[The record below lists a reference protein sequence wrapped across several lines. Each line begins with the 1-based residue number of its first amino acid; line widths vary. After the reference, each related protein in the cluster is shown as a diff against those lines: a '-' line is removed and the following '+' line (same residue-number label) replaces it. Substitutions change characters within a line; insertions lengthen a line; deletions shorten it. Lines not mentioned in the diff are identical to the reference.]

1 MTDQKK
7 YHVFAADLESTGLLH
22 HLEEQGEN
30 ARLHNFGLLSTK
42 SDSYAILHPMEQ
54 GDREKLQKVLDR
66 EDTVLVIHNGICYD
80 IEALKHFKFD
90 TSKVKVIDTLYLAW
104 YLDFFKEGRYGLEAY
119 GELLGFP
126 KPPIEDWENLTQEDY
141 DHRVYGDIKIQKAL
155 WLKLCK
161 QFAELYNIPN
171 DEYMESR
178 VIDHYAMKYIMWKG
192 EQMRIQQENMWKF
205 DYEKAAPMLK
215 KIEFQINEKI
225 EALTSVMPKVPVYAT
240 RKRPAKPF
248 KQNGELSS
256 TGLKWKELTEEM
268 NLPFEHADE
277 IRVITKY
284 NPPNP
289 ASPAQVKD
297 WLFDLGWVPQT
308 YEFKKDDSGERKIPQ
323 IYVKGSGGE
332 VCPSVQELAERYP
345 EVGHLVG
352 LGVLKHRKGMV
363 ANWLNNHRNGYLTAR
378 AAGFTNT
385 LRLKHAELVNIP
397 SGRVFLGSQ
406 VRALLTVRDPE
417 NILLGSDLSSLEN
430 RLKFHFQLPLDPD
443 YVKAQMSD
451 DFDPHLA
458 LALLAGLLTEDE
470 VNFYKIEEKHFNMPD
485 EVYTDE
491 LKEMLAKSPEWKEAE
506 LARIEKIRGMG
517 KAGNYACVPMDTTV
531 LTPTGFKNYSELSV
545 GDTILSYKDG
555 KIVEDVIKHKHFYKD
570 AEVWHYG
577 DSKKILRA
585 TSNHRWLT
593 TNRSSGVVEYKDF
606 TQFNTETKIITTAPY
621 VGGSSMVT
629 PDEAGLVGWL
639 LSDGSFS
646 GGKVSIAQS
655 VRKFTDDIEGLLERL
670 GLDYNLYQ
678 SPRDNGNHV
687 NIYNLH
693 KGALTELAS
702 RCGFALVKDGF
713 NWSEWVMN
721 LSCEALEAFV
731 HSFWLGDGDVKNVK
745 SYTIT
750 QNRGDVADAV
760 MLAMYLLGEGRVKS
774 EPKGDKCL
782 IIRKHKAPHITNQRK
797 KLVKKTT
804 EDVFCLTTGNSNF
817 VIKQDDEIMIT
828 GNCQYGAGA
837 KTVARTAKVSLDV
850 GQQIVE
856 GYRMMN
862 WSIDVIASNTSIK
875 KTSFGDFQLN
885 PINKMY
891 YPLKTAKDR
900 FSTLIQGSGSYV
912 LDLWLMFIFKR
923 LKLANEVGLFKFP
936 PKLIATFHDE
946 LIIEINNL
954 DRDNLQNLVNDAMVD
969 VNKAL
974 NLNVDLTC
982 DIKFGINYSEIH

>member
-406 VRALLTVRDPE
+406 VRALLTVRDDA

-430 RLKFHFQLPLDPD
+430 RLKFHFQMPLDPD
-443 YVKAQMSD
+443 YVKAQMSK
-451 DFDPHLA
+451 DFDPHLS

-470 VNFYKIEEKHFNMPD
+470 VNFYKIEEKGFEMPD
-485 EVYTDE
+485 EVYTDD
-491 LKEMLAKSPEWKEAE
+491 LKEMLAKSDDWKHAE

-517 KAGNYACVPMDTTV
+517 KAGNYACLPMDTQV
-531 LTPTGFKNYSELSV
+531 LTPSGFKDYGELSV
-545 GDTILSYKDG
+545 GDKVISYKDG
-555 KIVEDVIKHKHFYKD
+555 VLVEDEILYKHFYEM
-570 AEVWHYG
+570 AEIYHYG
-577 DSKKILRA
+577 DSKKVIRA
-585 TSNHRWLT
+585 TGNHRWLT
-593 TNRSSGVVEYKDF
+593 TNRSEDELQYRDF
-606 TQFNTETKIITTAPY
+606 NEFNSETKILTTAPY
-621 VGGSSMVT
+621 VGGALEIT
-629 PDEAGLVGWL
+629 EDEASLIAWI

-646 GGKVSIAQS
+646 DGRVSIAQS
-655 VRKFTDDIEGLLERL
+655 INKFSKDIVDLLERL
-670 GLDYNLYQ
+670 GLSVQ
-678 SPRDNGNHV
+678 ATMSKRDNGNHV
-687 NIYNLH
+687 MVYRLD
-693 KGALTELAS
+693 KGQVYPLLEKLQ
-702 RCGFALVKDGF
+702 CKPVKDGF
-713 NWSEWVMN
+713 NWSEWV
-721 LSCEALEAFV
+721 LKLPRKALEAFV
-731 HSFWLGDGDVKNVK
+731 HTFWLGDGDVKNPK
-745 SYTIT
+745 SFTIT
-750 QNRGDVADAV
+750 QNMGDVSDAV
-760 MLAMYLLGEGRVKS
+760 LLAMYLLGEGRVKEEVKDDS
-774 EPKGDKCL
+774 CL
-782 IIRKHKAPHITNQRK
+782 ILRKHKTKFISTQRK
-797 KLVKKTT
+797 SLKRTSVG
-804 EDVFCLTTGNSNF
+804 DVFCLTTNNSNF
-817 VIKQDDEIMIT
+817 VIKQSGEIMIT

-900 FSTLIQGSGSYV
+900 FSTLIQGSGAYV
-912 LDLWLMFIFKR
+912 LDLWLMFIFKY
-923 LKLANEVGLFKFP
+923 LKLAHQVGIMKDV
-936 PKLIATFHDE
+936 KLLGQFHDE
-946 LIIEINNL
+946 IILEFNKL
-954 DRDNLQNLVNDAMVD
+954 HKAEVEKLVNDAMGD
-969 VNKAL
+969 VNNAL
-974 NLNVDLTC
+974 KLHVDLAC
-982 DIKFGINYSEIH
+982 DIKFGKNYSDIH

>member
-1 MTDQKK
+1 MTKK
-7 YHVFAADLESTGLLH
+7 LKFFAGDLESTGLLH
-22 HLEEQGEN
+22 HLREQGSE
-30 ARLHNFGLLSTK
+30 ARLHNFALMSTA
-42 SDSYAILHPMEQ
+42 SDKYTILHPMEDA
-54 GDREKLQKVLDR
+54 DRAKLQAILDR
-66 EDTVLVIHNGICYD
+66 DDVVLVIHNGLCYD
-80 IEALKHFKFD
+80 LEALKFFGFD
-90 TSKVKVIDTLYLAW
+90 VSKVKIVDTLYLAW
-104 YLDFFKEGRYGLEAY
+104 YLDFHAGRNRFGLESY
-119 GELLGFP
+119 GEDFGVP

-161 QFAELYNIPN
+161 QFAELYNIPEDDMLETN
-171 DEYMESR
+171 VYN
-178 VIDHYAMKYIMWKG
+178 HHCMKYIMWKG

-332 VCPSVQELAERYP
+332 VCSSVQELAERYP

-406 VRALLTVRDPE
+406 VRALLTVRDDA

-430 RLKFHFQLPLDPD
+430 RLKFHFQMPLDPD
-443 YVKAQMSD
+443 YVKAQMSK
-451 DFDPHLA
+451 DFDPHLS

-470 VNFYKIEEKHFNMPD
+470 VNFYKIEEKGFDMPD
-485 EVYTDE
+485 EVYTDD
-491 LKEMLAKSPEWKEAE
+491 LKEMLAKSDEWKHAE

-517 KAGNYACVPMDTTV
+517 KAGNYACLPMDTKV
-531 LTPTGFKNYSELSV
+531 AVFDDKYLGPVRYVDFKNLKDTDQIVQYCSETGEYTASP
-545 GDTILSYKDG
+545 YKY
-555 KIVEDVIKHKHFYKD
+555 KHFYKD
-570 AEVWHYG
+570 AEVVTV
-577 DSKKILRA
+577 KIKPDGIV
-585 TSNHRWLT
+585 TFKCTMNHRWLVRFD
-593 TNRSSGVVEYKDF
+593 NGREGFAE
-606 TQFNTETKIITTAPY
+606 
-621 VGGSSMVT
+621 
-629 PDEAGLVGWL
+629 
-639 LSDGSFS
+639 LSDIISNNYEMNYAGVWVKGSDLE
-646 GGKVSIAQS
+646 I
-655 VRKFTDDIEGLLERL
+655 IE
-670 GLDYNLYQ
+670 
-678 SPRDNGNHV
+678 V
-687 NIYNLH
+687 T
-693 KGALTELAS
+693 K
-702 RCGFALVKDGF
+702 
-713 NWSEWVMN
+713 
-721 LSCEALEAFV
+721 
-731 HSFWLGDGDVKNVK
+731 
-745 SYTIT
+745 
-750 QNRGDVADAV
+750 
-760 MLAMYLLGEGRVKS
+760 
-774 EPKGDKCL
+774 
-782 IIRKHKAPHITNQRK
+782 
-797 KLVKKTT
+797 
-804 EDVFCLTTGNSNF
+804 EDVFCLTTESSSF
-817 VIKQDDEIMIT
+817 LIKQGRYYSIT

-900 FSTLIQGSGSYV
+900 FSTLIQGSGAYV

-923 LKLANEVGLFKFP
+923 LKLAHQVGIMKDV
-936 PKLIATFHDE
+936 KLLGQFHDE
-946 LIIEINNL
+946 IILEFNE
-954 DRDNLQNLVNDAMVD
+954 LQKAEVEKLVNDAMGD
-969 VNKAL
+969 VNNAL
-974 NLNVDLTC
+974 KLHVDLAC
-982 DIKFGINYSEIH
+982 DIKFGKNYSDIH

>member
-1 MTDQKK
+1 MTGQKL

-22 HLEEQGEN
+22 HLEEQGDN

-42 SDSYAILHPMEQ
+42 SDSYAILHPMENK
-54 GDREKLQKVLDR
+54 DREKLQKVLDR
-66 EDTVLVIHNGICYD
+66 EDTVLIIHNGICYD
-80 IEALKHFKFD
+80 LEALKFFKFD
-90 TSKVKVIDTLYLAW
+90 TSKVKVIDTLYLSW

-126 KPPIEDWENLTQEDY
+126 KPPIADWENLTQEDY

-155 WLKLCK
+155 WLKLCR

-205 DYEKAAPMLK
+205 DHEKAAPMLK

-225 EALTSVMPKVPVYAT
+225 NALTEVMPKVPVYAT

-248 KQNGELSS
+248 KQNGELSA

-268 NLPFEHADE
+268 KLPFEHVDE
-277 IRVITKY
+277 IRVITKF

-289 ASPAQVKD
+289 ASPSQVKD
-297 WLFDLGWVPQT
+297 WLYELGWVPQT

-363 ANWLNNHRNGYLTAR
+363 ANWLNNHKNGFLTAR

-406 VRALLTVRDPE
+406 VRALLTVRDE
-417 NILLGSDLSSLEN
+417 KNILLGSDLSSLEN
-430 RLKFHFQLPLDPD
+430 RLKFHFQLPLDPE
-443 YVKAQMSD
+443 YVRAQMSK

-470 VNFYKIEEKHFNMPD
+470 VNFYKIEEKGFEMPD

-491 LKEMLAKSPEWKEAE
+491 LKRMLAQSDEWKATE
-506 LARIEKIRGMG
+506 LARIEVIRGMG
-517 KAGNYACVPMDTTV
+517 KAGNYA
-531 LTPTGFKNYSELSV
+531 
-545 GDTILSYKDG
+545 
-555 KIVEDVIKHKHFYKD
+555 
-570 AEVWHYG
+570 
-577 DSKKILRA
+577 
-585 TSNHRWLT
+585 
-593 TNRSSGVVEYKDF
+593 
-606 TQFNTETKIITTAPY
+606 
-621 VGGSSMVT
+621 
-629 PDEAGLVGWL
+629 
-639 LSDGSFS
+639 
-646 GGKVSIAQS
+646 
-655 VRKFTDDIEGLLERL
+655 
-670 GLDYNLYQ
+670 
-678 SPRDNGNHV
+678 
-687 NIYNLH
+687 
-693 KGALTELAS
+693 
-702 RCGFALVKDGF
+702 
-713 NWSEWVMN
+713 
-721 LSCEALEAFV
+721 
-731 HSFWLGDGDVKNVK
+731 
-745 SYTIT
+745 
-750 QNRGDVADAV
+750 
-760 MLAMYLLGEGRVKS
+760 
-774 EPKGDKCL
+774 
-782 IIRKHKAPHITNQRK
+782 
-797 KLVKKTT
+797 
-804 EDVFCLTTGNSNF
+804 
-817 VIKQDDEIMIT
+817 
-828 GNCQYGAGA
+828 CQYGAGA
-837 KTVARTAKVSLDV
+837 KTVARTAKVSQDV

-900 FSTLIQGSGSYV
+900 FSTLIQGSGAYV

-923 LKLANEVGLFKFP
+923 LKLAQKCGLMLDV
-936 PKLIATFHDE
+936 KLLGQFHDE
-946 LIIEINNL
+946 IILEF
-954 DRDNLQNLVNDAMVD
+954 DESEKDEVEKLVNDAMDD
-969 VNKAL
+969 VNKAMK
-974 NLNVDLTC
+974 LNVDLAC
-982 DIKFGINYSEIH
+982 DIKFGKNYSDIH

>member
-1 MTDQKK
+1 MEDTDRAKLQ
-7 YHVFAADLESTGLLH
+7 
-22 HLEEQGEN
+22 
-30 ARLHNFGLLSTK
+30 
-42 SDSYAILHPMEQ
+42 AIL
-54 GDREKLQKVLDR
+54 DRDDV
-66 EDTVLVIHNGICYD
+66 VLVIHNGLCYD
-80 IEALKHFKFD
+80 LEALKFFGFD
-90 TSKVKVIDTLYLAW
+90 VSKVKIVDTLYLAW
-104 YLDFFKEGRYGLEAY
+104 YLDFHAGRSRFGLESY
-119 GELLGFP
+119 GEDFGVP

-161 QFAELYNIPN
+161 QFAELYNIPE
-171 DEYMESR
+171 DDMMETN
-178 VIDHYAMKYIMWKG
+178 VYNHHCMKYIMWKG
-192 EQMRIQQENMWKF
+192 EQLRIQQESMWKF

-289 ASPAQVKD
+289 ASPAQIKD

-406 VRALLTVRDPE
+406 VRALLTVRDDA

-430 RLKFHFQLPLDPD
+430 RLKFHFQMPLDPD
-443 YVKAQMSD
+443 YVKAQMSK
-451 DFDPHLA
+451 DFDPHLS

-470 VNFYKIEEKHFNMPD
+470 VNFYKIEEKGFEMPD
-485 EVYTDE
+485 EVYTDD
-491 LKEMLAKSPEWKEAE
+491 LKEMLAKSDDWKHTE

-517 KAGNYACVPMDTTV
+517 KAGNYACLPVTYKVSTHQG
-531 LTPTGFKNYSELSV
+531 LKNWEDLSV
-545 GDTILSYKDG
+545 GD
-555 KIVEDVIKHKHFYKD
+555 
-570 AEVWHYG
+570 EVWGSDAHGRRIRTRIQHIHHYKG
-577 DSKKILRA
+577 AETVGLMMDGEEVHSTR
-585 TSNHRWLT
+585 NHRWMKSAGFGSYVT
-593 TNRSSGVVEYKDF
+593 TQDILDDIADGWRVSLALVPVLRGDMGVYRSHSEGY
-606 TQFNTETKIITTAPY
+606 
-621 VGGSSMVT
+621 S
-629 PDEAGLVGWL
+629 LVG
-639 LSDGSFS
+639 
-646 GGKVSIAQS
+646 
-655 VRKFTDDIEGLLERL
+655 E
-670 GLDYNLYQ
+670 
-678 SPRDNGNHV
+678 
-687 NIYNLH
+687 
-693 KGALTELAS
+693 
-702 RCGFALVKDGF
+702 
-713 NWSEWVMN
+713 
-721 LSCEALEAFV
+721 FV
-731 HSFWLGDGDVKNVK
+731 
-745 SYTIT
+745 
-750 QNRGDVADAV
+750 
-760 MLAMYLLGEGRVKS
+760 
-774 EPKGDKCL
+774 
-782 IIRKHKAPHITNQRK
+782 
-797 KLVKKTT
+797 
-804 EDVFCLTTGNSNF
+804 EDVFCLTTESGNFEMALPSG
-817 VIKQDDEIMIT
+817 KLMLT

-900 FSTLIQGSGSYV
+900 FSTLIQGSGAYV

-923 LKLANEVGLFKFP
+923 LKLAHQVGIMKDV
-936 PKLIATFHDE
+936 KLLGQFHDE
-946 LIIEINNL
+946 IILEFNE
-954 DRDNLQNLVNDAMVD
+954 LQKAEVEKLVNDAMGD
-969 VNKAL
+969 VNNAL
-974 NLNVDLTC
+974 KLHVDLAC
-982 DIKFGINYSEIH
+982 DIKFGKNYSDIH

>member
-1 MTDQKK
+1 MTGQKL

-22 HLEEQGEN
+22 HLEEQGDK

-42 SDSYAILHPMEQ
+42 SDSYAILHPMEDN
-54 GDREKLQKVLDR
+54 DREKLQKVLDR
-66 EDTVLVIHNGICYD
+66 EDTVLIIHNGICYD
-80 IEALKHFKFD
+80 VEALKFFKFD
-90 TSKVKVIDTLYLAW
+90 TSKVKVIDTLYLSW

-126 KPPIEDWENLTQEDY
+126 KPPIADWENLTQEDY

-161 QFAELYNIPN
+161 QFAELYNIQN

-192 EQMRIQQENMWKF
+192 EQMRIQQQNMWKF
-205 DYEKAAPMLK
+205 DHEKAAPMLK

-225 EALTSVMPKVPVYAT
+225 EALTDVMPKVPVYAT

-248 KQNGELSS
+248 KQNGELSA

-268 NLPFEHADE
+268 NLPFEHVDE

-297 WLFDLGWVPQT
+297 WLYELGWVPQT

-363 ANWLNNHRNGYLTAR
+363 ANWLNNHKNGFLTAR

-406 VRALLTVRDPE
+406 VRALLTVRDE
-417 NILLGSDLSSLEN
+417 KNILLGSDLSSLEN

-443 YVKAQMSD
+443 YVKAQMSK

-470 VNFYKIEEKHFNMPD
+470 VNFYKIVEKKFEMPD

-491 LKEMLAKSPEWKEAE
+491 LKGMLSRSDEWKDAE
-506 LARIEKIRGMG
+506 IARIEVIRGMG
-517 KAGNYACVPMDTTV
+517 KAGNYA
-531 LTPTGFKNYSELSV
+531 
-545 GDTILSYKDG
+545 
-555 KIVEDVIKHKHFYKD
+555 
-570 AEVWHYG
+570 
-577 DSKKILRA
+577 
-585 TSNHRWLT
+585 
-593 TNRSSGVVEYKDF
+593 
-606 TQFNTETKIITTAPY
+606 
-621 VGGSSMVT
+621 
-629 PDEAGLVGWL
+629 
-639 LSDGSFS
+639 
-646 GGKVSIAQS
+646 
-655 VRKFTDDIEGLLERL
+655 
-670 GLDYNLYQ
+670 
-678 SPRDNGNHV
+678 
-687 NIYNLH
+687 
-693 KGALTELAS
+693 
-702 RCGFALVKDGF
+702 
-713 NWSEWVMN
+713 
-721 LSCEALEAFV
+721 
-731 HSFWLGDGDVKNVK
+731 
-745 SYTIT
+745 
-750 QNRGDVADAV
+750 
-760 MLAMYLLGEGRVKS
+760 
-774 EPKGDKCL
+774 
-782 IIRKHKAPHITNQRK
+782 
-797 KLVKKTT
+797 
-804 EDVFCLTTGNSNF
+804 
-817 VIKQDDEIMIT
+817 
-828 GNCQYGAGA
+828 CQYGAGA
-837 KTVARTAKVSLDV
+837 KTVARTAKVSQDV

-900 FSTLIQGSGSYV
+900 FSTLIQGSGAYV

-923 LKLANEVGLFKFP
+923 LKLAQKCGLMLEV
-936 PKLIATFHDE
+936 KLLGQFHDE
-946 LIIEINNL
+946 IILEF
-954 DRDNLQNLVNDAMVD
+954 DEGEKEEVEKLVNDAMGD
-969 VNKAL
+969 VNRAMK
-974 NLNVDLTC
+974 LNVDLAC
-982 DIKFGINYSEIH
+982 DIKFGKNYSDIH

>member
-161 QFAELYNIPN
+161 QFSELYNIPN

-406 VRALLTVRDPE
+406 VRALLTVRDDA

-430 RLKFHFQLPLDPD
+430 RLKFHFQMPLDPD
-443 YVKAQMSD
+443 YVKAQMSK
-451 DFDPHLA
+451 DFDPHLS

-470 VNFYKIEEKHFNMPD
+470 VNFYKIEEKGFDMPD
-485 EVYTDE
+485 EVYTDD
-491 LKEMLAKSPEWKEAE
+491 LKEMLAKSDEWKHAE

-517 KAGNYACVPMDTTV
+517 KAGNYACLPMDTQV
-531 LTPTGFKNYSELSV
+531 AII
-545 GDTILSYKDG
+545 DTNNFGYVKYVTFDDLKDTDRIVQYWSDSGEYTASPYKY
-555 KIVEDVIKHKHFYKD
+555 KHFYKD
-570 AEVWHYG
+570 AEVVTV
-577 DSKKILRA
+577 KIKPDGIV
-585 TSNHRWLT
+585 TFKCTMNHRWLVRFD
-593 TNRSSGVVEYKDF
+593 NGREGFAE
-606 TQFNTETKIITTAPY
+606 
-621 VGGSSMVT
+621 
-629 PDEAGLVGWL
+629 
-639 LSDGSFS
+639 LSDIISNNYEMNYAGVWVKGSDLE
-646 GGKVSIAQS
+646 I
-655 VRKFTDDIEGLLERL
+655 IE
-670 GLDYNLYQ
+670 
-678 SPRDNGNHV
+678 V
-687 NIYNLH
+687 T
-693 KGALTELAS
+693 K
-702 RCGFALVKDGF
+702 
-713 NWSEWVMN
+713 
-721 LSCEALEAFV
+721 
-731 HSFWLGDGDVKNVK
+731 
-745 SYTIT
+745 
-750 QNRGDVADAV
+750 
-760 MLAMYLLGEGRVKS
+760 
-774 EPKGDKCL
+774 
-782 IIRKHKAPHITNQRK
+782 
-797 KLVKKTT
+797 
-804 EDVFCLTTGNSNF
+804 EDVFCLTTESSSF
-817 VIKQDDEIMIT
+817 LIKQGRYYSIT

-837 KTVARTAKVSLDV
+837 KTVARTAKVSLDI

-900 FSTLIQGSGSYV
+900 FSTLIQGSGAYV

-923 LKLANEVGLFKFP
+923 LKLAHQVGIMKDV
-936 PKLIATFHDE
+936 KLLGQFHDE
-946 LIIEINNL
+946 IILEFNE
-954 DRDNLQNLVNDAMVD
+954 LQKAEVEKLVNDAMGD
-969 VNKAL
+969 VNNAL
-974 NLNVDLTC
+974 KLHVDLAC
-982 DIKFGINYSEIH
+982 DIKFGKNYSDIH

>member
-406 VRALLTVRDPE
+406 VRALLTVRDDA

-430 RLKFHFQLPLDPD
+430 RLKFHFQMPLDPD
-443 YVKAQMSD
+443 YVKAQMSK
-451 DFDPHLA
+451 DFDPHLS

-470 VNFYKIEEKHFNMPD
+470 VNFYKIEEKGFEMPD
-485 EVYTDE
+485 EVYTDD
-491 LKEMLAKSPEWKEAE
+491 LKEMLAKSDDWKHTE

-517 KAGNYACVPMDTTV
+517 KAGNYA
-531 LTPTGFKNYSELSV
+531 
-545 GDTILSYKDG
+545 
-555 KIVEDVIKHKHFYKD
+555 
-570 AEVWHYG
+570 
-577 DSKKILRA
+577 
-585 TSNHRWLT
+585 
-593 TNRSSGVVEYKDF
+593 
-606 TQFNTETKIITTAPY
+606 
-621 VGGSSMVT
+621 
-629 PDEAGLVGWL
+629 
-639 LSDGSFS
+639 
-646 GGKVSIAQS
+646 
-655 VRKFTDDIEGLLERL
+655 
-670 GLDYNLYQ
+670 
-678 SPRDNGNHV
+678 
-687 NIYNLH
+687 
-693 KGALTELAS
+693 
-702 RCGFALVKDGF
+702 
-713 NWSEWVMN
+713 
-721 LSCEALEAFV
+721 
-731 HSFWLGDGDVKNVK
+731 
-745 SYTIT
+745 
-750 QNRGDVADAV
+750 
-760 MLAMYLLGEGRVKS
+760 
-774 EPKGDKCL
+774 
-782 IIRKHKAPHITNQRK
+782 
-797 KLVKKTT
+797 
-804 EDVFCLTTGNSNF
+804 
-817 VIKQDDEIMIT
+817 
-828 GNCQYGAGA
+828 CQYGAGA

-900 FSTLIQGSGSYV
+900 FSTLIQGSGAYG

-923 LKLANEVGLFKFP
+923 LKLAHQVGIMKDV
-936 PKLIATFHDE
+936 KLLGQFHDE
-946 LIIEINNL
+946 IILEFNE
-954 DRDNLQNLVNDAMVD
+954 LQKAEVEKLVNDAIGD
-969 VNKAL
+969 VNNAL
-974 NLNVDLTC
+974 KLHVDLAC
-982 DIKFGINYSEIH
+982 DIKFGKNYSDIH

>member
-1 MTDQKK
+1 MTGQKL

-22 HLEEQGEN
+22 HLEEQGDN

-42 SDSYAILHPMEQ
+42 SDSYAILHPMENK
-54 GDREKLQKVLDR
+54 DREKLQKVLDR
-66 EDTVLVIHNGICYD
+66 EDTVLIIHNGICYD
-80 IEALKHFKFD
+80 LEALKFFKFD
-90 TSKVKVIDTLYLAW
+90 TSKVKVIDTLYLSW

-126 KPPIEDWENLTQEDY
+126 KPPIADWENLTQEDY

-155 WLKLCK
+155 WLKLCR

-205 DYEKAAPMLK
+205 DHEKAAPMLK

-225 EALTSVMPKVPVYAT
+225 NALTEVMPKVPVYAT

-248 KQNGELSS
+248 KQNGELSA

-268 NLPFEHADE
+268 KLPFEHIDE
-277 IRVITKY
+277 IRVITKF

-289 ASPAQVKD
+289 ASPSQVKD
-297 WLFDLGWVPQT
+297 WLYELGWVPQT

-363 ANWLNNHRNGYLTAR
+363 ANWLNNHKNGFLTAR

-406 VRALLTVRDPE
+406 VRALLTVRDE
-417 NILLGSDLSSLEN
+417 KNILLGSDLSSLEN
-430 RLKFHFQLPLDPD
+430 RLKFHFQLPLDPE
-443 YVKAQMSD
+443 YVRAQMSK

-470 VNFYKIEEKHFNMPD
+470 VNFYKIEEKGFDMPD

-491 LKEMLAKSPEWKEAE
+491 LKRMLSQSDEWKAAE
-506 LARIEKIRGMG
+506 LARIEVIRGMG
-517 KAGNYACVPMDTTV
+517 KAGNYA
-531 LTPTGFKNYSELSV
+531 
-545 GDTILSYKDG
+545 
-555 KIVEDVIKHKHFYKD
+555 
-570 AEVWHYG
+570 
-577 DSKKILRA
+577 
-585 TSNHRWLT
+585 
-593 TNRSSGVVEYKDF
+593 
-606 TQFNTETKIITTAPY
+606 
-621 VGGSSMVT
+621 
-629 PDEAGLVGWL
+629 
-639 LSDGSFS
+639 
-646 GGKVSIAQS
+646 
-655 VRKFTDDIEGLLERL
+655 
-670 GLDYNLYQ
+670 
-678 SPRDNGNHV
+678 
-687 NIYNLH
+687 
-693 KGALTELAS
+693 
-702 RCGFALVKDGF
+702 
-713 NWSEWVMN
+713 
-721 LSCEALEAFV
+721 
-731 HSFWLGDGDVKNVK
+731 
-745 SYTIT
+745 
-750 QNRGDVADAV
+750 
-760 MLAMYLLGEGRVKS
+760 
-774 EPKGDKCL
+774 
-782 IIRKHKAPHITNQRK
+782 
-797 KLVKKTT
+797 
-804 EDVFCLTTGNSNF
+804 
-817 VIKQDDEIMIT
+817 
-828 GNCQYGAGA
+828 CQYGAGA
-837 KTVARTAKVSLDV
+837 KTVARTAKVSQDV

-900 FSTLIQGSGSYV
+900 FSTLIQGSGAYV

-923 LKLANEVGLFKFP
+923 LKLAQKCGLMLDV
-936 PKLIATFHDE
+936 KLLGQFHDE
-946 LIIEINNL
+946 IILEF
-954 DRDNLQNLVNDAMVD
+954 DESEKDEVEKLVNDAMDD
-969 VNKAL
+969 VNKAMK
-974 NLNVDLTC
+974 LNVDLAC
-982 DIKFGINYSEIH
+982 DIKFGKNYSDIH

>member
-406 VRALLTVRDPE
+406 VRALLTVRDDA

-430 RLKFHFQLPLDPD
+430 RLKFHFQMPLDPD
-443 YVKAQMSD
+443 YVKAQMSK
-451 DFDPHLA
+451 DFDPHLS

-470 VNFYKIEEKHFNMPD
+470 VNFYKIEEKGFEMPD
-485 EVYTDE
+485 EVYTDD
-491 LKEMLAKSPEWKEAE
+491 LKEMLAKSDEWKHAE

-517 KAGNYACVPMDTTV
+517 KAGNYACLPMDTKV
-531 LTPTGFKNYSELSV
+531 AVFDDKYLGPVRYVDFKNLKDTDQIVQYCSEIGEYTASP
-545 GDTILSYKDG
+545 YKY
-555 KIVEDVIKHKHFYKD
+555 KHFYKD
-570 AEVWHYG
+570 AEVVTV
-577 DSKKILRA
+577 KIKPDGIVTFKCTL
-585 TSNHRWLT
+585 NHRWLVRFD
-593 TNRSSGVVEYKDF
+593 NGREGFAE
-606 TQFNTETKIITTAPY
+606 
-621 VGGSSMVT
+621 
-629 PDEAGLVGWL
+629 
-639 LSDGSFS
+639 LSDIISNNYEMNYAGVWVKGSDLE
-646 GGKVSIAQS
+646 I
-655 VRKFTDDIEGLLERL
+655 IE
-670 GLDYNLYQ
+670 
-678 SPRDNGNHV
+678 V
-687 NIYNLH
+687 T
-693 KGALTELAS
+693 K
-702 RCGFALVKDGF
+702 
-713 NWSEWVMN
+713 
-721 LSCEALEAFV
+721 
-731 HSFWLGDGDVKNVK
+731 
-745 SYTIT
+745 
-750 QNRGDVADAV
+750 
-760 MLAMYLLGEGRVKS
+760 
-774 EPKGDKCL
+774 
-782 IIRKHKAPHITNQRK
+782 
-797 KLVKKTT
+797 
-804 EDVFCLTTGNSNF
+804 EDVFCLTTESSSF
-817 VIKQDDEIMIT
+817 LIKQGRYYSIT

-900 FSTLIQGSGSYV
+900 FSTLIQGSGAYV

-923 LKLANEVGLFKFP
+923 LKLAHQVGIMKDV
-936 PKLIATFHDE
+936 KLLGQFHDE
-946 LIIEINNL
+946 IILEFNE
-954 DRDNLQNLVNDAMVD
+954 LQKAEVEKLVNDAMGD
-969 VNKAL
+969 VNNAL
-974 NLNVDLTC
+974 KLHVDLAC
-982 DIKFGINYSEIH
+982 DIKFGKNYSDIH